1 MFSNLQISRTLAKNE
16 RMDRSVKTVSE
27 AAIQREWEEIRAAQQ
42 NPARFQPLYTRYYD
56 SVFRLIYHR
65 TGDMEL
71 AGDLCAQVFLK
82 ALQKLPSYSFQGV
95 PFSAWLIRIG
105 INEVNQHFRKNQH
118 KRVVSINDL
127 QLNDLA
133 DELRDDHE
141 DLELLRQ
148 KMLQSLDTLKE
159 DDLQL
164 IELRFFEQRSF
175 KEVAE
180 IVGIT
185 ENNAKVKVHRIL
197 ERLKRKLT

>member
-1 MFSNLQISRTLAKNE
+1 
-16 RMDRSVKTVSE
+16 
-27 AAIQREWEEIRAAQQ
+27 
-42 NPARFQPLYTRYYD
+42 
-56 SVFRLIYHR
+56 
-65 TGDMEL
+65 
-71 AGDLCAQVFLK
+71 
-82 ALQKLPSYSFQGV
+82 
-95 PFSAWLIRIG
+95 
-105 INEVNQHFRKNQH
+105 
-118 KRVVSINDL
+118 VVSINDL